1 MPPSVVWGLTTGLFI
16 AVIDAAAIAIP
27 GSFGIS
33 QDVAENVDLLLNV
46 VLYAALGF
54 RVGRWTGFVREAAE
68 AGVIAGL
75 VAATIGV
82 ALSYLVRAEPQSES
96 AMRDIIGTYALNVSI
111 GGVVAWLSG
120 WYGTIARESGPAKR
134 P

>member
-1 MPPSVVWGLTTGLFI
+1 VVWGLTTGLFI
-16 AVIDAAAIAIP
+16 AVIDAAAVAIP

-33 QDVAENVDLLLNV
+33 QDVAQNVDLLLNV

-54 RVGRWTGFVREAAE
+54 RVGRWTGVVREAAE

-75 VAATIGV
+75 VAATVGV
-82 ALSYLVRAEPQSES
+82 GLSYVMHVEPQSDS
-96 AMRDIIGTYALNVSI
+96 AWRDIVGTYALNVSI

-120 WYGTIARESGPAKR
+120 WYGTIARESGSAKR

>member
-1 MPPSVVWGLTTGLFI
+1 VPPSVVWGLTTGVFI
-16 AVIDAAAIAIP
+16 AVIDAAAIAVP
-27 GSFGIS
+27 GSFGFS
-33 QDVAENVDLLLNV
+33 GDVVENVDLLLNV

-54 RVGRWTGFVREAAE
+54 RIGRSQGIVREAAE

-82 ALSYLVRAEPQSES
+82 AFTIVTHAEPAADSMTREV
-96 AMRDIIGTYALNVSI
+96 IGTYALNVAI

-120 WYGTIARESGPAKR
+120 WYGTISRESGSAKR